1 MNTAESN
8 RLHLPEWKKWGP
20 YLSERQWGTVREDY
34 SNEGDV
40 WKSFSHDD
48 ARSEVYRWG
57 EDGIGGFCDDQQHL
71 CVALALWNGKDPIL
85 KERLFGLTN
94 EEGNHGEDVKE
105 LYYYLDNTPT
115 HSYQKMLYRYPQP
128 AFPYEQLLQENKR
141 RSRAEREFEL
151 VDTGIFD
158 NNEYFDV
165 FIEYAKESPNDI
177 LIRYSVYNGSSVK
190 AHLHLL
196 PQLWFRNT
204 WGHLPEPQKPSIEY
218 IGENTLEIQHAH
230 LDTYYCYAEGS
241 PDFLFTEN
249 ESDTKR
255 LYNLP
260 NKSAYVKDGI
270 HRRVVNSDMDAVN
283 QTRGTKAAIWL
294 QLIIPPN
301 VSSEVRLRLCSEK
314 NEKPFEDFTEI
325 FTERLAEANLFYEAK
340 QKNTASE
347 ERPLQRQAWAGLLW
361 NKQFYNYNVLQ
372 WLTDAARPLSAPAI
386 SENLRNQ
393 RWRHFRAH
401 DIISMPD
408 KWEYPWFAAWDLAF
422 QAIAIAPIDA
432 AFAKQQLLLLLD
444 SRYMH
449 PNGQIPAYEWDFG
462 DVNPPL
468 QAFAALKI
476 YELDKESTGSAD
488 TAFLEEVFQKLLLNF
503 TWWVNREDSEG
514 NNIFEGGFLGLDNI
528 SIFNRSE
535 PFPGG
540 GFLEQADGT
549 SWMAMYTLNMFQIAT
564 ELALQK
570 SHYELMA
577 VKFIEHF
584 FYIAGTINQ
593 EGNEQLCFWDEGD
606 GFYYDLIRKP
616 DGSVD
621 RLRLRSLV
629 GIIPLFATAVFNES
643 IWDRLPILK
652 RRMLQMKE
660 MRPDL
665 FRSSQELLPSNGRG
679 LHLISLVD
687 RHKLERLLQRIFDP
701 AEFLSAFGVRSL
713 LKIYETQPYSYW
725 QDGRNYSVQYVS
737 GESRTAM
744 YGGNSNW
751 RGPIWMPVNYLLIES
766 LKAFYSYYGKETRL
780 EFPTGSQILLTL
792 QEISTDISNRVKKLF
807 LRKDKNDTTSQAY
820 KEALLVKDGSQDY
833 FLFYEY
839 FDGNT
844 GAGLGASHQTGWSS
858 LITLF

>member
-8 RLHLPEWKKWGP
+8 RLHLPAWKKWGP

-34 SNEGDV
+34 STDGDV
-40 WKSFSHDD
+40 WQSFTHDD
-48 ARSEVYRWG
+48 ARSKVYRWG

-71 CVALALWNGKDPIL
+71 CVALALWNGNDPIL

-115 HSYQKMLYRYPQP
+115 HSYQKMLYRYPQS
-128 AFPYEQLLQENKR
+128 AYPYEQILEENKR
-141 RSRAEREFEL
+141 RTKDEREFEL
-151 VDTGIFD
+151 ADTGIFD
-158 NNEYFDV
+158 NGEYFDV
-165 FIEYAKESPNDI
+165 FIEYAKNSPDDI
-177 LIRYSVYNGSSVK
+177 LIRYSVYNRSGK
-190 AHLHLL
+190 GAHLHLL

-204 WGHLPEPQKPSIEY
+204 WSNSPKQQKPSIEAV
-218 IGENTLEIQHAH
+218 GENTLQIQHEH
-230 LDTYYCYAEGS
+230 LGTYYCYAEGS

-249 ESDTKR
+249 ESNTER
-255 LYNLP
+255 LHNHP
-260 NKSAYVKDGI
+260 NQSAYVKDGI
-270 HRRVVNSDMDAVN
+270 HRRVVNNDKQAVN
-283 QTRGTKAAIWL
+283 QTGGTKAALWH
-294 QLIIPPN
+294 QLVVPPN
-301 VSSEVRLRLCSEK
+301 GKSEVRLRLCNEARDNPFK
-314 NEKPFEDFTEI
+314 NFTEI
-325 FTERLAEANLFYEAK
+325 FTERLTDANLFYEAK

-361 NKQFYNYNVLQ
+361 SKQYYNYNVLQ
-372 WLTDAARPLSAPAI
+372 WLTDEARPHSTLPI
-386 SENLRNQ
+386 PPNQRNQ

-408 KWEYPWFAAWDLAF
+408 KWEYPWFAAWDLSF

-432 AFAKQQLLLLLD
+432 VFAKQQLLLLLD

-468 QAFAALKI
+468 QAFAALRI
-476 YELDKESTGSAD
+476 YELDKEDCGVAD
-488 TAFLEEVFQKLLLNF
+488 TNFLEEVFQKVLLNF

-535 PFPGG
+535 PLPGG

-564 ELALQK
+564 ELAMQK
-570 SHYELMA
+570 SHYEPMA

-593 EGNEQLCFWDEGD
+593 EGNEQLCLWHEGD
-606 GFYYDLIRKP
+606 GFYYDLLRKP

-629 GIIPLFATAVFNES
+629 GIIPLFATAVFNEN
-643 IWDRLPILK
+643 IWNRLPVLK

-679 LHLISLVD
+679 SHLISLVD

-701 AEFLSAFGVRSL
+701 AEFLSPFGVRSL
-713 LKIYETQPYSYW
+713 SKIYETQPYSYW
-725 QDGRNYSVQYVS
+725 LDGTNYSIQYVS
-737 GESRTAM
+737 GESTTAT

-751 RGPIWMPVNYLLIES
+751 RGPIWMPINYLLIES
-766 LKAFYSYYGKETRL
+766 LKTFYSYYGKETQF
-780 EFPTGSQILLTL
+780 EFPTGSQNLLTL
-792 QEISTDISNRVKKLF
+792 QEISTDICKRLKYLF
-807 LRKDKNDTTSQAY
+807 VRKDKNDNTPQVAIETLS
-820 KEALLVKDGSQDY
+820 EKDGSEEY

-844 GAGLGASHQTGWSS
+844 GEGLGASHQTGWTA
-858 LITLF
+858 LIALL

>member
-1 MNTAESN
+1 MNNAESN
-8 RLHLPEWKKWGP
+8 RLQLPEWKKWGP
-20 YLSERQWGTVREDY
+20 YLSERQWGTVREDH
-34 SNEGDV
+34 SEDGNV
-40 WKSFSHDD
+40 WKGFTHDD
-48 ARSEVYRWG
+48 ACSKVYWWG
-57 EDGIGGFCDDQQHL
+57 EDGIGGFCDDRQLL
-71 CVALALWNGKDPIL
+71 CVSLALWNGKDPIL

-105 LYYYLDNTPT
+105 VYYYLDNTPT
-115 HSYQKMLYRYPQP
+115 HSYQRMLYRYPQS
-128 AFPYEQLLQENKR
+128 AYPYEQLLEENKR
-141 RSRAEREFEL
+141 RSRADKEFEL

-158 NNEYFDV
+158 NGAYFDV
-165 FIEYAKESPNDI
+165 FIEYAKKSPNDI
-177 LIRYSVYNGSSVK
+177 LIRYSVYNTSDKV

-196 PQLWFRNT
+196 PQLWFRNA
-204 WGHLPEPQKPSIEY
+204 WSSSSEQQKPSIES
-218 IGENTLEIQHAH
+218 IAENTLQIQHEH
-230 LDTYYCYAEGS
+230 LGMYHCYAENS
-241 PDFLFTEN
+241 PAFLFTEN
-249 ESDTKR
+249 ESNTER
-255 LYNLP
+255 LQNQP
-260 NKSAYVKDGI
+260 NRSAYVKDGI
-270 HRRVVNSDMDAVN
+270 HRRVVNNDKQAVN
-283 QTRGTKAAIWL
+283 ERGGTKAAIWYRL
-294 QLIIPPN
+294 EVAPN
-301 VSSEVRLRLCSEK
+301 GKSEVRLRLCSGN

-325 FTERLAEANLFYEAK
+325 FTDRIAEANLFYEAK

-347 ERPLQRQAWAGLLW
+347 EQPLQRQAWSGLLW

-372 WLTDAARPLSAPAI
+372 WLTDDARPHSISAI
-386 SENLRNQ
+386 SPNLRNQ

-422 QAIAIAPIDA
+422 QAIAFAPIDA
-432 AFAKQQLLLLLD
+432 VFAKQQLLLLLD

-462 DVNPPL
+462 DINPPL

-476 YELDKESTGSAD
+476 YVMDKDNTGVGD

-564 ELALQK
+564 ELSLQK
-570 SHYELMA
+570 GNFEPMA

-593 EGNEQLCFWDEGD
+593 RDNEQLCLWDEGD
-606 GFYYDLIRKP
+606 GFYYDLLRKP
-616 DGSVD
+616 DGSLN

-629 GIIPLFATAVFNES
+629 GIIPLFATAVFKEN
-643 IWDRLPILK
+643 IWDHLPLLK

-665 FRSSQELLPSNGRG
+665 FRSSSELLPSNGNG

-687 RHKLERLLQRIFDP
+687 SHKLERLLQRIFDP

-713 LKIYETQPYSYW
+713 SKVYETQPYSYW
-725 QDGRNYSVQYVS
+725 LEGRNYSVQYVS
-737 GESRTAM
+737 GESTTAM

-751 RGPIWMPVNYLLIES
+751 RGPIWMPINYLLIES
-766 LKAFYSYYGKETRL
+766 LKTFYSFYGKETKF
-780 EFPTGSQILLTL
+780 EFPTGSQNPLTL
-792 QEISTDISNRVKKLF
+792 QEISTDISKRLKNLF
-807 LRKDKNDTTSQAY
+807 VRKDENDITSKAY
-820 KEALLVKDGSQDY
+820 TAALSAKDNSEDY

-844 GAGLGASHQTGWSS
+844 GEGLGASHQTGWTA
-858 LITLF
+858 LITLL